1 MAENIAIQKP
11 SDGFFS
17 NLTKVKTRI
26 QTISTLE
33 DFNRLLLDLSKFRE
47 NTQFVDFS
55 GEVSKT

>member
-33 DFNRLLLDLSKFRE
+33 DFNRLLLDLS
-47 NTQFVDFS
+47 
-55 GEVSKT
+55 